1 MMRHVVRTTSE
12 RREPALS
19 FLASTAALRRLL
31 RPPAPRL
38 IARGL
43 AATGLALALSGCQ
56 GVLSPAGPIA
66 DQQRTILIDAV
77 VIMLCIVVP
86 VCIAAL
92 AFAYWFRAG
101 NPKAHRDP
109 TFVFS
114 GKIELVVWATPALV
128 IAFLGSI
135 AWIGSHALDPYA
147 PIAPPEETMVV
158 QVVAT
163 DWKWLFI
170 YPEEEIAS
178 VNRLVVPA
186 DKPIRFRITSSTVMN
201 AFFVPRLGSMI
212 YAMNGME
219 TTLHLAGREGTYRG
233 ISANFSGD
241 GFAGMSFQVEAVPQ
255 AEFDAFVSE
264 AKSVDKPLDAES
276 FTAFAQPSQKVEP
289 FVFGSVDGT
298 VFDRIVSQDIPPIY
312 SGRENE
318 GLPPPA
324 QEASNTPATDRHVT
338 HAR

>member
-1 MMRHVVRTTSE
+1 MMRHVVRTKSE
-12 RREPALS
+12 RPEPALS
-19 FLASTAALRRLL
+19 HPA
-31 RPPAPRL
+31 PPAAFRPFPNPFAHRL
-38 IARGL
+38 FARGI

-66 DQQRTILIDAV
+66 DQQRTILLDSV

-92 AFAYWFRAG
+92 AFAYWFRAD
-101 NPKAHRDP
+101 NPKARRDP

-114 GKIELVVWATPALV
+114 GKIELVVWSTPALV

-135 AWIGSHALDPYA
+135 AWMGSHALDPYA

-170 YPEEEIAS
+170 YPEEGVAS

-186 DKPIRFRITSSTVMN
+186 DKAIRFRITSSTVMN

-255 AEFDAFVSE
+255 AKFDAWVSE
-264 AKSVDKPLDAES
+264 TKGVDKPLDAET

-289 FVFGSVDGT
+289 FVFGSVDGGL
-298 VFDRIVSQDIPPIY
+298 FDRIVSQDIPPIY

-318 GLPPPA
+318 GLPPP
-324 QEASNTPATDRHVT
+324 QEASNIPATDRHVT